1 MAGAGE
7 QGSDRAGSWAATSPP
22 LAGGRGWTRR
32 TGRGLL
38 LTACPR
44 FIPEPSGTGT
54 SCWKTGARRSA
65 ALGAAT
71 FKVGGCWR
79 LIQGLAINL
88 VPRAERGGDAPPGS
102 RGGLQPARRGGSE
115 RFIDSSSLPFPE
127 APITDGA
134 SRQPP
139 LATTSRSRALPRARP
154 AGVHVAAF
162 SPPPDRCRWGSPSP
176 STPRQARSCRPEFA
190 LQFLWQRGKKKKKK
204 NSKHLILQPTWE
216 PFKLPVRCLT
226 CNNFSAFKII
236 LKRSFSLSLKISAV
250 EPPKEISI
258 KNTDARRKY
267 QFVTVAGDRQPQA
280 PGKWKGTEL
289 HGTGAARGR
298 RWLRA
303 DPGHGMGTGWERQHR
318 ESWAGGRGQERR
330 WAGC

>member
-1 MAGAGE
+1 ML
-7 QGSDRAGSWAATSPP
+7 PP
-22 LAGGRGWTRR
+22 
-32 TGRGLL
+32 
-38 LTACPR
+38 
-44 FIPEPSGTGT
+44 
-54 SCWKTGARRSA
+54 
-65 ALGAAT
+65 ALGAACSRLDVAAVSDSSIPPRFPSRRHPSRT
-71 FKVGGCWR
+71 GLPGSLLLPPPRGAGRCPVPVPLGCTWLLLALPPIDAGG
-79 LIQGLAINL
+79 G
-88 VPRAERGGDAPPGS
+88 PPAPP
-102 RGGLQPARRGGSE
+102 RPARHGAAAQNLPSSFYGNGG
-115 RFIDSSSLPFPE
+115 R
-127 APITDGA
+127 
-134 SRQPP
+134 
-139 LATTSRSRALPRARP
+139 
-154 AGVHVAAF
+154 
-162 SPPPDRCRWGSPSP
+162 
-176 STPRQARSCRPEFA
+176 
-190 LQFLWQRGKKKKKK
+190 KKKKK

-258 KNTDARRKY
+258 KNTDTCRKY

>member
-1 MAGAGE
+1 MA
-7 QGSDRAGSWAATSPP
+7 SPP

-44 FIPEPSGTGT
+44 FIPEPPGTGT

-65 ALGAAT
+65 ALGAAA

-79 LIQGLAINL
+79 LIQGLAVNL
-88 VPRAERGGDAPPGS
+88 VPRAERDGDAPPGS
-102 RGGLQPARRGGSE
+102 QGDLQPARRGGSE

-127 APITDGA
+127 APIPDGA

-154 AGVHVAAF
+154 TGVHVAAF
-162 SPPPDRCRWGSPSP
+162 IPPPPIDAGGGPPAPPRPTRHGAAAQNLPS
-176 STPRQARSCRPEFA
+176 SFYGNGE
-190 LQFLWQRGKKKKKK
+190 KKKK

-236 LKRSFSLSLKISAV
+236 LKRSFSFSLKISAV

-258 KNTDARRKY
+258 KNTDTRRKC

-289 HGTGAARGR
+289 CGTGAAR
-298 RWLRA
+298 
-303 DPGHGMGTGWERQHR
+303 GMGTGWERQHR